1 MAAAGSEYS
10 ACDYLN
16 ALDGVAALHR
26 SFDALFTQYDFLL
39 TPAAATMPWP
49 AGKPHPTVI
58 DGRPVGPRG
67 HAVFTPI
74 ANALGLPAMSL
85 PCIVDDGALPVGLQV
100 IAARDRDKTLLSFA
114 REQQGRLFAHRW
126 PRSV

>member
-1 MAAAGSEYS
+1 MAAAGGEYS
-10 ACDYLN
+10 ACDYLD

-26 SFDALFTQYDFLL
+26 SFDALSRSTISAD
-39 TPAAATMPWP
+39 
-49 AGKPHPTVI
+49 AGRRDHAVAGRRPHPTVI

-100 IAARDRDKTLLSFA
+100 IAARDRDKTLLNFA

-126 PRSV
+126 PGSV